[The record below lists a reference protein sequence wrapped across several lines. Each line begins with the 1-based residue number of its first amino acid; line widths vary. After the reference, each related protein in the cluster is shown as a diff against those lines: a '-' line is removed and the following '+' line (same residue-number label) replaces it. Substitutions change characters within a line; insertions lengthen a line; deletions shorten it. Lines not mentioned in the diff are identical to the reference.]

1 MLPWPS
7 ARAWRALLCLVVG
20 GLALVQ
26 GALAQDAF
34 ADDLR
39 VAEAFYESQRY
50 ADALKSL
57 GAILR
62 KDPNVA
68 EARYLSGKVYAAN
81 NQASRAEEHYKAAL
95 SVEPTHQKA
104 AEAYVELLNKQAAR
118 SGAGVY
124 RKAVEEGYYLPPVLL
139 ELFKAY
145 ISRRGYAVV
154 LSLAARFQKRI
165 EEGKVPTGF
174 SREASEALFLAAKV
188 ANAQK
193 DLDRAWFFLDKARAQ
208 NGSIDGIRDLTKA
221 LREELERRAL
231 PYKLEGDR
239 YAINGEYPEAIQQYE
254 KGLGI
259 YPDWGVIK
267 DNLLAV
273 NALVEAETLYK
284 EALERLAAGDER
296 GALTKLILG
305 ETKPVESQDM
315 AGRNQEILGKLRS
328 KRKELEDAAA
338 ARKRAKAARQA
349 RFAAAYQQGEA
360 AARDGKWIDA
370 ATSYKEALDLAAD
383 DERARVQELLAKAQ
397 LKAEHERTFERGKE
411 AFQKKQFDAAL
422 AEFERVYA
430 KDPTDVALKRM
441 MALCYFNKKN
451 WKKAEELADQVLLD
465 RRDREMF
472 YILGV
477 IQDRRVRNGEAQPR
491 SAIEWF
497 EKIEAED
504 PYFQDVPDRLERL
517 RWQKNRLPIMA
528 GALAIVFWAV
538 MMFWTK
544 NRPKILKNRFLNRV
558 QKYAAKEKWK
568 ALADLEPEARAY
580 PLDKAQDL
588 AVCTA
593 LAQAFYH
600 TKQWQPAISWAQQAL
615 GKNRENPALMTL
627 LGRVYFESR
636 IISQDILK
644 YLVVLHE
651 QEPENVELMRF
662 IGEFC
667 LDKQVIN
674 DDTMPILRN
683 LAMVMPDHDKLRRM
697 LIRGYLRNKDT
708 SARALALYRAEL
720 PKDPEN
726 VEIRYY
732 VANDAFKANRTEEAI
747 EHCEKILNIRL
758 NHPETHQLL
767 RKAYE
772 KLGKLDELARIYQG
786 ILENDPYNPAVQD
799 SLKKILNPG

>member
-1 MLPWPS
+1 
-7 ARAWRALLCLVVG
+7 VV
-20 GLALVQ
+20 
-26 GALAQDAF
+26 
-34 ADDLR
+34 
-39 VAEAFYESQRY
+39 
-50 ADALKSL
+50 
-57 GAILR
+57 I
-62 KDPNVA
+62 
-68 EARYLSGKVYAAN
+68 
-81 NQASRAEEHYKAAL
+81 
-95 SVEPTHQKA
+95 
-104 AEAYVELLNKQAAR
+104 
-118 SGAGVY
+118 
-124 RKAVEEGYYLPPVLL
+124 
-139 ELFKAY
+139 
-145 ISRRGYAVV
+145 
-154 LSLAARFQKRI
+154 SLATRFQKRI
-165 EEGKVPTGF
+165 EEGKVPGGF

-193 DLDRAWFFLDKARAQ
+193 NLDKAWFFLEKARAQ
-208 NGSIDGIRDLTKA
+208 NGSTEGLRDLTRA

-231 PYKLEGDR
+231 PFKLEGDR
-239 YAINGEYPEAIQQYE
+239 YAVKGEYPPAIQQYD
-254 KGLGI
+254 KGLNV
-259 YPDWGVIK
+259 YPEWGLIK

-284 EALERLAAGDER
+284 EALDRLAAGDER

-305 ETKPVESQDM
+305 ETKPIENQDM
-315 AGRNQEILGKLRS
+315 IGRNQEILSKLRS

-338 ARKRAKAARQA
+338 ARKRAKAAKQA
-349 RFAAAYQQGEA
+349 RFAAAYQRGEA

-370 ATSYKEALDLAAD
+370 SEAYKEALDLAAD
-383 DERARVQELLAKAQ
+383 DERARVQELLATAHQ
-397 LKAEHERTFERGKE
+397 KAEHERTFMRGKE
-411 AFQKKQFDAAL
+411 AFQKKDFDGAL
-422 AEFERVYA
+422 REFEKVYA

-451 WKKAEELADQVLLD
+451 WKKAEDLADQVLLD

-472 YILGV
+472 YIQGV
-477 IQDRRVRNGEAQPR
+477 IQDMRVQRGEAQPR

-504 PYFQDVPDRLERL
+504 PYFEDVPDRLERL
-517 RWQKNRLPIMA
+517 RWQKNRIPILA
-528 GALAIVFWAV
+528 AALAIVFWGI

-544 NRPKILKNRFLNRV
+544 NRPKILKNRFLGRV
-558 QKYAAKEKWK
+558 QKYAAKEKWQ
-568 ALADLEPEARAY
+568 ALAALEPEAKAY

-600 TKQWQPAISWAQQAL
+600 TKAWQPAISWAQQAL
-615 GKNRENPALMTL
+615 SKNRENPSLITL
-627 LGRVYFESR
+627 LGRIYFESR
-636 IISQDILK
+636 VISQDILK
-644 YLVVLHE
+644 YLVALQE

-674 DDTMPILRN
+674 DETMPILRN

-697 LIRGYLRNKDT
+697 LIRGYLRNNDT

-720 PKDPEN
+720 PKDPDN
-726 VEIRYY
+726 YEIRYY
-732 VANDAFKANRTEEAI
+732 VANDAFKAGRTEEAI
-747 EHCEKILNIRL
+747 EHCEKILNVRL
-758 NHPETHQLL
+758 NHPQTHDLL
-767 RKAYE
+767 RRAYQ